1 MKKIFISATML
12 LCLLNQLHAQQDSLA
27 KPLEEI
33 VVTANRFPQKQIQT
47 GKVVT
52 IIPRSIL
59 EKSTGRN
66 LGEVLNQYAGLTV
79 IGSNN
84 NPGTNIDIYTRG
96 AGLGNTLILVDGVPI
111 YDVSSISSAF
121 DLNFFTVEEVER
133 IEILKGGQSTV
144 YGSDAVTGVIN
155 LILRKKFTKPLLV
168 NVNAAAGSYDSYK
181 ISAGIAGSTDKNS
194 YNLQYLHN
202 RSGGMSSAYDSSG
215 KGDFDRDGFTQNMV
229 NGQFSGKFSS
239 NFDWNINGQ
248 AGKYLADLDANA
260 FTDDKDNTATNINY
274 LAGGGLTYRLSRATI
289 KANYNYNYTDRK
301 YLDDSASIG
310 SFSKY
315 SDATFEGRSQFA
327 EIYANFPVGKM
338 LTFLTGTD
346 LRMQQTTQHSLSIS
360 DFGPYE
366 TSLSGD
372 SAKINIYSLYASGF
386 FNYKDRFFLEM
397 GTRFNH
403 HSLYGD
409 NMTYT
414 INPSVLIKNFKVF
427 VNLSS
432 AFKAPTLY
440 QLYDPVSGYNMLKP
454 EKSVSFEAGVQ
465 YNALENSWQSRA
477 VFFQRKLKDGI
488 DYSFV
493 DYRYFNNNSATD
505 KGIELESYYKK
516 DKLNLSANYTYVDGE
531 VNTIKYVYDP
541 NSFSYIPDGDTTY
554 NYQFRR
560 PAHTLN
566 ISAGYQF
573 TKHLF
578 VSTNL
583 RFAGKRYEPR
593 FQEAPIPLDPYQV
606 ADLYAEYK
614 FTPKFRIFLD
624 LKNIFNTGYIDI
636 YGFNTRERNF
646 MAGAA
651 FIF

>member
-1 MKKIFISATML
+1 
-12 LCLLNQLHAQQDSLA
+12 
-27 KPLEEI
+27 
-33 VVTANRFPQKQIQT
+33 
-47 GKVVT
+47 
-52 IIPRSIL
+52 
-59 EKSTGRN
+59 
-66 LGEVLNQYAGLTV
+66 
-79 IGSNN
+79 
-84 NPGTNIDIYTRG
+84 
-96 AGLGNTLILVDGVPI
+96 
-111 YDVSSISSAF
+111 
-121 DLNFFTVEEVER
+121 
-133 IEILKGGQSTV
+133 
-144 YGSDAVTGVIN
+144 
-155 LILRKKFTKPLLV
+155 
-168 NVNAAAGSYDSYK
+168 
-181 ISAGIAGSTDKNS
+181 
-194 YNLQYLHN
+194 
-202 RSGGMSSAYDSSG
+202 
-215 KGDFDRDGFTQNMV
+215 
-229 NGQFSGKFSS
+229 
-239 NFDWNINGQ
+239 
-248 AGKYLADLDANA
+248 
-260 FTDDKDNTATNINY
+260 
-274 LAGGGLTYRLSRATI
+274 
-289 KANYNYNYTDRK
+289 
-301 YLDDSASIG
+301 
-310 SFSKY
+310 
-315 SDATFEGRSQFA
+315 
-327 EIYANFPVGKM
+327 
-338 LTFLTGTD
+338 
-346 LRMQQTTQHSLSIS
+346 MQQTTQHSLSIS

-465 YNALENSWQSRA
+465 YNALENRWQSRA

-606 ADLYAEYK
+606 ADLYTEYK
-614 FTPKFRIFLD
+614 FTPKFRVFLD